1 MAEKL
6 VSFTTCPYVQRAL
19 LVLREKG
26 LDNEV
31 IYIDPEDRP
40 DWFWDKSPRG
50 KVPLLMVDDVALFE
64 SQAICEYLEEA
75 HPEPALLPTKLVER
89 ARDRAWFGFAGEEL
103 FVPLYKMITSS
114 SPTRF
119 GRAVD
124 ELEAGLAKLQKEKGE
139 RPWLS
144 GDGSRFGMAD
154 VAAAPIF
161 SRLAVLEKL
170 GAYRLPDKL
179 ADIRDWGARIMARP
193 AMQAAIPD
201 AFEVDLLAKMKE
213 QGSVALDAGQA

>member
-1 MAEKL
+1 MTETL

-26 LDNEV
+26 IDSEI

-50 KVPLLMVDDVALFE
+50 KVPLLLVGDVALFE
-64 SQAICEYLEEA
+64 SQAICEYIEEA
-75 HPEPALLPTKLVER
+75 HPEPALMPTKLVER
-89 ARDRAWFGFAGEEL
+89 ARDRAWFGFVGDEL
-103 FVPLYKMITSS
+103 FVPIYKMVTSS

-119 GRAVD
+119 GRAKD
-124 ELEAGLAKLQKEKGE
+124 ELEVNLAKLQKEKGD

-144 GDGSRFGMAD
+144 GDGTSFGMAD

-161 SRLAVLEKL
+161 SRLAVLSKL
-170 GAYRLPDKL
+170 GAYRLPDSF
-179 ADIRDWGARIMARP
+179 ADIRDWGDRIMARP
-193 AMQAAIPD
+193 AMQAAVPD
-201 AFEVDLLAKMKE
+201 CFEADLLAKMKE
-213 QGSVALDAGQA
+213 QGSVALDGHPA